1 MGFSMPACVRIPE
14 TIPVLI
20 LVVTLAL
27 AGCSDPASNNRFEI
41 SLVEAKWSSGW
52 IDVRCEQQLV
62 LSNEARDALIHG
74 VPLTVELQLRL
85 RDTGSQT
92 RVVDEKSSHEIRYL
106 PLINHYQLSSSHTV
120 AVKTFPRLRHLLA
133 ELSTLNLSF
142 ETGILPSG
150 DYELLA
156 RTHLDQQRMPPPM
169 RLPILLSSNWR
180 HDSSWSSWPVEIEPG
195 A

>member
-1 MGFSMPACVRIPE
+1 MGFSMPACVRNPE

-27 AGCSDPASNNRFEI
+27 AGCSDPAANNRFEL
-41 SLVEAKWSSGW
+41 SLVEANWSSGW
-52 IDVRCEQQLV
+52 LNVRCEQRLV
-62 LSNEARDALIHG
+62 LSNEAKDALIHG

-92 RVVDEKSSHEIRYL
+92 RVVNEKNSYEIRYL
-106 PLINHYQLSSSHTV
+106 PLSNHYQLSFSRT
-120 AVKTFPRLRHLLA
+120 ATVKTFPRLRHVLA
-133 ELSTLNLSF
+133 ELSRLDLSF
-142 ETGILPSG
+142 ETGILPAG

-156 RTHLDQQRMPPPM
+156 RTHLNQQRLPPPM
-169 RLPILLSSNWR
+169 RLPTLMSSNWR